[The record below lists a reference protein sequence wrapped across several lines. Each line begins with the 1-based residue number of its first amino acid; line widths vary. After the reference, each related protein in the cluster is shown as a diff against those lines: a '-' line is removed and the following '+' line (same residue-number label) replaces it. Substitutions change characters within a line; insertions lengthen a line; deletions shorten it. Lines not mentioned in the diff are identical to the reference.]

1 MVDSHFLSIVTLFKN
16 KELFDPSYLCTYE
29 KHGFLHVAGWGDIL
43 PGKKYAGG
51 VGKGSSTFDNE
62 SIFDEQPQNMQETDC
77 IGAFSSQLSPAA
89 FPAV

>member
-1 MVDSHFLSIVTLFKN
+1 MVDSHFLSIVSLFKN
-16 KELFDPSYLCTYE
+16 KELFDPLYLYTYE
-29 KHGFLHVAGWGDIL
+29 KHWFLHVAGWGDIV

-51 VGKGSSTFDNE
+51 VGKGSPTFDNE
-62 SIFDEQPQNMQETDC
+62 FIFDEQPQNIRETDS